1 MRPLPL
7 FLAGSMLGLG
17 ALTIAARASNEEET
31 AIRNHIEQ
39 TYFAGPRT
47 GNVELA
53 RQAFAPTLVMYWV
66 KDGKL
71 QQLTRDEWVA
81 KVADGAK
88 KKAGSDDV
96 QRRILD
102 VDVTGSAAMAKIEIS
117 KPGVRVVDY
126 MTLLKV
132 DGNWVIVGKTF
143 DKTSTVAAAK
153 S

>member
-1 MRPLPL
+1 MPL
-7 FLAGSMLGLG
+7 FR
-17 ALTIAARASNEEET
+17 T
-31 AIRNHIEQ
+31 HIEQ

-47 GNVELA
+47 GNAELA
-53 RQAFAPTLVMYWV
+53 RQAFAPSLVMYWV

-81 KVADGAK
+81 RVAEGAK
-88 KKAGSDDV
+88 KGGSDDV
-96 QRRILD
+96 QRRIVD
-102 VDVTGSAAMAKIEIS
+102 VDLNGTAAMAKIEIT
-117 KPGVRVVDY
+117 KPGMRIVDY

-153 S
+153 

>member
-7 FLAGSMLGLG
+7 IFAGSILGLG
-17 ALTIAARASNEEET
+17 ALTAAARDVSEEER

-39 TYFAGPRT
+39 TYFAAGRT
-47 GNVELA
+47 GNVDLA
-53 RQAFAPTLVMYWV
+53 RQAMAPTLVMYWV

-81 KVADGAK
+81 RIGEGAK
-88 KKAGSDDV
+88 KATPDDT

-102 VDVTGSAAMAKIEIS
+102 VDVTGTAAMAKVELAR
-117 KPGVRVVDY
+117 PGMRIVDY

-132 DGNWVIVGKTF
+132 DGNWVIVGKGF
-143 DKTSTVAAAK
+143 DRTSTVAATR
-153 S
+153 